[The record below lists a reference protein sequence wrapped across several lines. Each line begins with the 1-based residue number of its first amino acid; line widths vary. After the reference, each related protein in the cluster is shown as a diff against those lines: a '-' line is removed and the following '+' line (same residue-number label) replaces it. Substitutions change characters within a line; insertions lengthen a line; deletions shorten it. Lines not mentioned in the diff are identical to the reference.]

1 MFKKIIYLGLIVLL
15 EITSAHA
22 TNTINSAGE
31 LEINANNG
39 QPKIALLLDTAINGE
54 VNGMLANITVKQT
67 FKNNS
72 DDWVNG
78 RYVFPLPEGAAVDSL
93 KIQIGERIINGV
105 IKEKEVAKRTF
116 EQAKRS
122 GKKAGLLQQHRP
134 NLFSIAVANIGP
146 QENIIATITF
156 IDRVDYQNDTFSLR
170 LPTTLTPRYIPNAPI
185 KLSPE
190 QRLKREK
197 QLHSELEENQHVDIS
212 TGNGWAANTARVPDA
227 NNITP
232 PQTYSNTGQ
241 TSHRFSLDLVVKSGL
256 NLQSISSDSH
266 PISYHESGTEISIA
280 LTNGHELMN
289 SDLTL
294 SWNPIIGTAPK
305 AALFQQVLEKD
316 YFSMV
321 MVTPP
326 AVSATVS
333 LPRDVT
339 FIVDSSGSMAG
350 QSMAQAK
357 QALRDALNYLNAG
370 DRFNIVDFDSQ
381 YRPLYSQ
388 SQVVS
393 YDHIEQAKKMINGLN
408 ADGGTEMVGALKFA
422 LQSRNDKA
430 YLKQIIFITDGSIG
444 NESELFKLINKE
456 LNDARLFTVGI
467 GSAPNAYF
475 MSKAAKFGRGTY
487 TYINDLAKVQ
497 TTMAELFAK
506 ITKPVLRDVVIDW
519 PTEVE
524 QYPARIPDLYAG
536 EPLNIMVRSSK
547 PIDTVKVSGTMLNT
561 PWAQTLNIAQNGRQQ
576 ANNLDTVWAR
586 QKVGK
591 LMDQYHTGELS
602 QDQIK
607 PQVVKLG
614 IDHHIL
620 TKFTAFVA
628 IEATPSKPL
637 EMNAKQKSV
646 TNLMP
651 KGSAMP
657 TPNTSTS
664 SALLCL
670 LGALL
675 ILLSTAIKRGI
686 GFFRISQSIKV

>member
-1 MFKKIIYLGLIVLL
+1 MFKKIVHLCLIALLGIS
-15 EITSAHA
+15 SAQA
-22 TNTINSAGE
+22 TPPKTSAGE
-31 LEINANNG
+31 LEINGVNG
-39 QPKIALLLDTAINGE
+39 QIKTALLLNTAISGE
-54 VNGMLANITVKQT
+54 VNGMLANITVEQT

-93 KIQIGERIINGV
+93 KIQIGEKIINGV
-105 IKEKEVAKRTF
+105 IKEKEEAKRTF
-116 EQAKRS
+116 EQAKRQ

-146 QENIIATITF
+146 QDNIVATITF
-156 IDRVDYQNDTFSLR
+156 IDRVNYQNDAFSLR

-185 KLSPE
+185 NLSPE
-190 QRLKREK
+190 QRHQREQ
-197 QLHSELEENQHVDIS
+197 QLHSELKENQHVDIS

-232 PQTYSNTGQ
+232 PQTYGNAGQ

-256 NLQSISSDSH
+256 NIESINSDSH
-266 PISYHESGTEISIA
+266 PISYHEFGSEISIA
-280 LTNGHELMN
+280 LANGHELMN

-294 SWNPIIGTAPK
+294 SWTPIIGTAPK
-305 AALFQQVLEKD
+305 AALFQQTKD
-316 YFSMV
+316 QTYFSMV

-388 SQVVS
+388 SQDVS

-408 ADGGTEMVGALKFA
+408 ADGGTEMLGALKFA
-422 LQSRNDKA
+422 LQSQSDDT

-444 NESELFKLINKE
+444 NESELFELINNE

-487 TYINDLAKVQ
+487 TYINDLSKVQ
-497 TTMAELFAK
+497 STMAELFAK
-506 ITKPVLRDVVIDW
+506 ITKPVLRDVSIEW
-519 PTEVE
+519 PAEVE

-547 PIDTVKVSGTMLNT
+547 PIDSVKVSGTMLNT
-561 PWAQTLNIAQNGRQQ
+561 PWTQTLNMAENGRRYS
-576 ANNLDTVWAR
+576 NNLDTVWAR

-602 QDQIK
+602 QEQIK
-607 PQVVKLG
+607 PQVIKLG

-628 IEATPSKPL
+628 VETTPSKPV
-637 EMNAKQKSV
+637 EMNAKHKNV
-646 TNLMP
+646 ANLMP

-657 TPNTSTS
+657 APNTATPST
-664 SALLCL
+664 LLSL
-670 LGALL
+670 IGALL
-675 ILLSTAIKRGI
+675 MMLSIAIRRGLRL
-686 GFFRISQSIKV
+686 FRGQQSVEV